1 MILQRLRGFVRQ
13 LPTLLFAFALA
24 VIIWAIAVNSSDPSL
39 QKAYPSTVAVEV
51 MGQSPDLV
59 LTSTLPGS
67 VSITMR
73 APTSIWTAMID
84 EKVPVRATIDLSGLD
99 AGPHTVPVQIEVGIK
114 PVEIVSYNPRS
125 VDVTLEPLISNE
137 FDINVVNNTNP
148 AIGYQAGT
156 PHLDVS
162 AATVSG
168 AQSLVSE
175 VAEVRATLDLEQAT
189 SDINQQITLQAYDSA
204 GKQVKGVTITP
215 EKVTVTESIAQLGG
229 FRNVVV
235 KLSTTGQ
242 PATGYRLTGI
252 TVNPPTVT
260 VYSADPKLVESLPG
274 YVNTESINLTGLKD
288 DLNQQIGLR
297 LPDGI
302 TVVGDP
308 SVNVQVSIAAVENSL
323 SLSGIPIQAT
333 GLPSNLV
340 ATISPSS
347 ADVIIAGPLVT
358 LNSVN
363 ISDLQI
369 LIDLSGLGIGR
380 HTIQPTTT
388 LNNPDLRIESI
399 VPTTFEVTISQ
410 KGAATP
416 TATKP

>member
-148 AIGYQAGT
+148 
-156 PHLDVS
+156 
-162 AATVSG
+162 
-168 AQSLVSE
+168 
-175 VAEVRATLDLEQAT
+175 
-189 SDINQQITLQAYDSA
+189 
-204 GKQVKGVTITP
+204 
-215 EKVTVTESIAQLGG
+215 
-229 FRNVVV
+229 
-235 KLSTTGQ
+235 
-242 PATGYRLTGI
+242 
-252 TVNPPTVT
+252 
-260 VYSADPKLVESLPG
+260 
-274 YVNTESINLTGLKD
+274 
-288 DLNQQIGLR
+288 
-297 LPDGI
+297 
-302 TVVGDP
+302 
-308 SVNVQVSIAAVENSL
+308 
-323 SLSGIPIQAT
+323 
-333 GLPSNLV
+333 
-340 ATISPSS
+340 
-347 ADVIIAGPLVT
+347 
-358 LNSVN
+358 
-363 ISDLQI
+363 
-369 LIDLSGLGIGR
+369 
-380 HTIQPTTT
+380 
-388 LNNPDLRIESI
+388 
-399 VPTTFEVTISQ
+399 
-410 KGAATP
+410 
-416 TATKP
+416 

>member
-13 LPTLLFAFALA
+13 LPTLLFAFILA
-24 VIIWAIAVNSSDPSL
+24 VIIWAIAVNSSDPSV
-39 QKAYPSTVAVEV
+39 QKTYPDTVAVEV

-59 LTSTLPGS
+59 LTSALPNS
-67 VSITMR
+67 VSIIMR
-73 APTSIWTAMID
+73 APTSIWAAMID
-84 EKVPVRATIDLSGLD
+84 EKAPVRATIDLSGLE
-99 AGPHTVPVQIEVGIK
+99 AGQHTVPMQIEVGIK

-125 VDVTLEPLISNE
+125 VDVILEPLISNE

-162 AATVSG
+162 TATVSG
-168 AQSLVSE
+168 AESLVKE
-175 VAEVRATLDLEQAT
+175 VTEVRATLDLEQAT
-189 SDINQQITLQAYDSA
+189 SDINQQISLQAYDSA
-204 GKQVKGVTITP
+204 GKQVKGLAITP

-235 KLSTTGQ
+235 KLTTAGQ

-260 VYSADPKLVESLPG
+260 VYSAEPKLVEALPG

-308 SVNVQVSIAAVENSL
+308 SVNVQVSVAAVENSL

-340 ATISPSS
+340 ATISPAS

-358 LNSVN
+358 LNSAS

-369 LIDLSGLGIGR
+369 LIDLSGLEIGR

-388 LNNPDLRIESI
+388 LNNTDLRIESI